1 MQFLFN
7 FHSMILSLIL
17 NTLPS
22 DIVKLRDTVL
32 CPQLDVTELTE
43 GEVDQVE
50 HPSVL

>member
-1 MQFLFN
+1 MFLN
-7 FHSMILSLIL
+7 DL

-32 CPQLDVTELTE
+32 CPKLDVTELAE

-50 HPSVL
+50 HPSVLLSQEL